1 MASHFFWKPAKLHL
15 QKSLNGLER
24 SLLYQ
29 LLLSN
34 QELTKK
40 AFPEIWEQRMSI
52 KDGRMELPHSL
63 SPDEIH
69 DGFMA
74 LLRDEAVQQS
84 YRFCFFIDALDEHED
99 IPQYDHKYMVDELR
113 KWTQI
118 SPSSI
123 KLCVSS
129 REENVFENAFAK
141 DRRIRLQDLT
151 RHDME
156 CFVRSRLESVQD
168 HNTRERLTSE
178 IVKKSDGIFLWVVLV
193 IKQLRQALEDGDAVS
208 VFERELAILPTEL
221 KKLFNHLLGS
231 ISPFRMERA
240 RRIFSMVLIHETLPI
255 KLSLLSC
262 LHLDANEMNARSS
275 MEEPDILPVL
285 DYQNGQDP
293 HKWYK
298 AHEKQARRQLQGY
311 CRGLVEDRVN
321 PEVCKQKGDAER
333 LRPEPDP
340 SKPAGSRCILFVH
353 RTVIEFLEESRIL
366 EPVTHQLGAFDA
378 IEAISQSH
386 LAEFQRIPSSLID
399 PLYWPYLY
407 GRIIELRF
415 HSGKD
420 RSQFD
425 FLVQLEHLISRKFP
439 GWLENELPPAE
450 QCVSKA
456 YDHCVLCDE
465 ETDPKVSKGSTRPIR
480 PKAPASILAWLG
492 NTSYILWRV
501 TRLGEPS
508 LSDQTRGIVLH
519 CLMRRLDMTEKAEEL
534 EGIVACFKKLLNERA
549 SPVTRFL
556 WGNFIQLCSTSLRH
570 KNPLWSRTIGQL
582 IVLFLEKYEKNVVH
596 RTEIRFGGR
605 GEAGGW
611 EYTIMNVKV
620 QGKTVVSMSFMQFEP
635 GTTCYTLDS
644 QFGGNASMEQ
654 LVKLWHLENER
665 EILGLLEQER
675 EAMERKEQ
683 AANLVVT
690 AQEASEESSSNG
702 TPASDTVSRR
712 LQRIDSAAEIRDEGG
727 VTASCLPVETKA
739 EVDPPQP
746 KAAKTRSIHA
756 LGIATTIALLG
767 EKISL
772 RSRWAFADVDSSIA
786 VSFPH
791 RAPRLLGSMGFWY
804 DKLNRSGA
812 YIDVGGSHRDCL
824 FQMAALM

>member
-1 MASHFFWKPAKLHL
+1 MASHFFWKPAKLNL
-15 QKSLNGLER
+15 QKSLTGLER
-24 SLLYQ
+24 SSLYQ
-29 LLLSN
+29 LLSSH

-40 AFPEIWEQRMSI
+40 AFPGIWEHRMSI

-63 SPDEIH
+63 SSDEIR

-74 LLRDEAVQQS
+74 LLRDETVQQS
-84 YRFCFFIDALDEHED
+84 YRFCFFIDALDEYED
-99 IPQYDHKYMVDELR
+99 IPQYDQKHMVDTLR

-118 SPSSI
+118 SPNSI

-129 REENVFENAFAK
+129 REENVFENAFAG
-141 DRRIRLQDLT
+141 DPRIRLQDLT

-178 IVKKSDGIFLWVVLV
+178 IVKKSDGIFFWVVLV
-193 IKQLRQALEDGDAVS
+193 TKQLRQALEDGDAAS
-208 VFERELAILPTEL
+208 VFERELATLPTEL
-221 KKLFNHLLGS
+221 KKLFNHLLNS
-231 ISPFRMERA
+231 ISPFCMERA
-240 RRIFSMVLIHETLPI
+240 RRIFSMVLKHETLPI

-262 LHLDANEMNARSS
+262 LHLDENEMNAQSS
-275 MEEPDILPVL
+275 MEEPDTLPVL
-285 DYQNGQDP
+285 DYQDGQDP

-298 AHEKQARRQLQGY
+298 AHEKQARRQLHKY

-321 PEVCKQKGDAER
+321 PEVCKQEGGSADPI
-333 LRPEPDP
+333 PEPDP

-353 RTVIEFLEESRIL
+353 RTVIEFLEESAIL
-366 EPVTHQLGAFDA
+366 KHELGEFDA
-378 IEAISQSH
+378 IDAISQSH
-386 LAEFQRIPSSLID
+386 LAEFQRIPSSLIN
-399 PLYWPYLY
+399 PLYWTYLY
-407 GRIIELRF
+407 SKIIELRF

-425 FLVQLEHLISRKFP
+425 FIVQLEHLISRKFP

-450 QCVSKA
+450 QCVQTA
-456 YDHCVLCDE
+456 HNHCVVCIR
-465 ETDPKVSKGSTRPIR
+465 ETDVKDSKGRMRPIR
-480 PKAPASILAWLG
+480 PKAPASILAWHG
-492 NTSYILWRV
+492 NTSYILWRI
-501 TRLGEPS
+501 TRHDEPP

-519 CLMRRLDMTEKAEEL
+519 CLMRRLDTTEKAEEL
-534 EGIVACFKKLLNERA
+534 EGIVACFGKLLNERE

-556 WGNFIQLCSTSLRH
+556 WANFVQLCSTSLRH
-570 KNPLWSRTIGQL
+570 NDSLWSRTIGQL
-582 IVLFLEKYEKNVVH
+582 IVLFLEKYERNVVH

-611 EYTIMNVKV
+611 DYTIMNVKV
-620 QGKTVVSMSFMQFEP
+620 QGKTVASMSFMQFEP
-635 GTTCYTLDS
+635 GTTCYTLDN
-644 QFGGNASMEQ
+644 QFGGNASIEQ

-683 AANLVVT
+683 AVDLVAT
-690 AQEASEESSSNG
+690 AQEASEESSSDG

-739 EVDPPQP
+739 DVDPPQL
-746 KAAKTRSIHA
+746 KAAKTRSIRA
-756 LGIATTIALLG
+756 SGIATTIALLG
-767 EKISL
+767 EKIPL
-772 RSRWAFADVDSSIA
+772 R
-786 VSFPH
+786 
-791 RAPRLLGSMGFWY
+791 
-804 DKLNRSGA
+804 N
-812 YIDVGGSHRDCL
+812 
-824 FQMAALM
+824 